1 MPKPLIV
8 ELPHELGPVEAR
20 RRIAEGLDQMK
31 GMLLKAGVAVDSM
44 AWTGDRLDFAVAA
57 LGQKVDGQVDVRPET
72 VRIEVRLPLLLALFA
87 QKIQKSIGKEGGNLL
102 LTKK

>member
-1 MPKPLIV
+1 MAKPLIV
-8 ELPHELGPVEAR
+8 ELPHELGLVEAK

-31 GMLLKAGVAVDSM
+31 GVLLKAGIAVDSM
-44 AWTGDRLDFAVAA
+44 TWTDDRLDFAVGAM
-57 LGQKVDGQVDVRPET
+57 GQKVDGQVDVRPET

-87 QKIQKSIGKEGGNLL
+87 QKLQKSIGNQGNLL